1 MSKQAPRELKQNK
14 EFKVAAEEVTQRIA
28 EKFSKMFSEKI
39 GEMTE
44 DFHAHLDDH
53 MDEIEE
59 MMAEGFSSIH
69 EHIGA
74 LERLEKLEKKMQQ
87 IESNGKRFIT

>member
-1 MSKQAPRELKQNK
+1 MKTSPKSLLLERKELKATADDMTKQ
-14 EFKVAAEEVTQRIA
+14 IA
-28 EKFSKMFSEKI
+28 ETFVKLFSEKI

-59 MMAEGFSSIH
+59 MIAEGFSSLH
-69 EHIGA
+69 EHISA
-74 LERLEKLEKKMQQ
+74 IERLEKLEKKIQQ
-87 IESNGKRFIT
+87 IESNGKRYIT

>member
-1 MSKQAPRELKQNK
+1 MNIKADKDLK
-14 EFKVAAEEVTQRIA
+14 FAAEEVTQRIA

-59 MMAEGFSSIH
+59 MIADGFSSLH
-69 EHIGA
+69 EHISA
-74 LERLEKLEKKMQQ
+74 LERIEKLEKKIQQ
-87 IESNGKRFIT
+87 LESNGKRFVT

>member
-1 MSKQAPRELKQNK
+1 MKPNKELKAN
-14 EFKVAAEEVTQRIA
+14 ADEVTKQIA

-59 MMAEGFSSIH
+59 MIAEGFSSLH
-69 EHIGA
+69 EHISA
-74 LERLEKLEKKMQQ
+74 IERLEKLEKKIQQ
-87 IESNGKRFIT
+87 LEANGKRFVT

>member
-1 MSKQAPRELKQNK
+1 MKTDPNK
-14 EFKVAAEEVTQRIA
+14 GLKVAAEEVTQRIA

-59 MMAEGFSSIH
+59 MIMDGFSSLH
-69 EHIGA
+69 EHISA
-74 LERLEKLEKKMQQ
+74 LERLETLEKKIKQL
-87 IESNGKRFIT
+87 ETTGKRYIT